1 MSNNT
6 LTKKRRVIN
15 YLASGKGLTPAEARS
30 RFGVANLRATI
41 SDIREL
47 VEAYGNWQIV
57 SEATVGGS
65 TRYFM
70 RSEWKPFRSLSEV
83 RERRAPDLGSGAF
96 SYETIQ
102 ISLAQNGYVGERTR
116 LHSWSREDG

>member
-15 YLASGKGLTPAEARS
+15 YLSSGKGLTPAEARS

-41 SDIREL
+41 SDIRSM
-47 VEAYGNWQIV
+47 VEAYGNWEITTEET
-57 SEATVGGS
+57 SNGS

-70 RSEWKPFRSLSEV
+70 EDTHPGNRMYGFDK
-83 RERRAPDLGSGAF
+83 
-96 SYETIQ
+96 
-102 ISLAQNGYVGERTR
+102 NGNRVA
-116 LHSWSREDG
+116 L

>member
-15 YLASGKGLTPAEARS
+15 YLSSGKGLTPAEARS

-41 SDIREL
+41 SDIRAM
-47 VEAYGNWQIV
+47 VEAYGNWEITT
-57 SEATVGGS
+57 EETANGS

-70 RSEWKPFRSLSEV
+70 EDTHPGSRTYGFDKNGNRYSL
-83 RERRAPDLGSGAF
+83 
-96 SYETIQ
+96 
-102 ISLAQNGYVGERTR
+102 
-116 LHSWSREDG
+116 

>member
-15 YLASGKGLTPAEARS
+15 FLASGKGITPNEARS

-41 SDIREL
+41 SDIKSQ
-47 VEAYGNWQIV
+47 VEAYGNWEIS
-57 SEATVGGS
+57 SEVTPTGM

-70 RSEWKPFRSLSEV
+70 EDVHPNRTYGFDSM
-83 RERRAPDLGSGAF
+83 GSRV
-96 SYETIQ
+96 S
-102 ISLAQNGYVGERTR
+102 V
-116 LHSWSREDG
+116 